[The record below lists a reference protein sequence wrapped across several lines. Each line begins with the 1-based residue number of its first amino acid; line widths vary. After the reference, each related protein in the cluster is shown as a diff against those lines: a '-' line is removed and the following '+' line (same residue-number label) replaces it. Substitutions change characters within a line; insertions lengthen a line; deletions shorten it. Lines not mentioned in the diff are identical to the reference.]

1 MKNAIRNDVL
11 RSAKNP
17 IGVIGLFLVLVE
29 AIAAFVIVQ
38 SSLPEKL
45 NSILV
50 LFIVFFPCIVLF
62 VFYLLVTKHH
72 EKLYSPSDYKDEKN
86 FVNTYN
92 SSTQMQEI
100 VEAEKQ
106 QETIQAK
113 EGMTSDDIKII
124 KETLNSV
131 LAIQKEMIIKG
142 ESLSSTTMIED
153 IEADINQR
161 LDEYDTEKRYK
172 IHVSYMNKST
182 TFIER
187 LSSLGYS
194 SEIYLGPFGNDK
206 EKKKYF
212 EHESIW
218 LGRKVPIDM
227 AVEVIKTAKNIFPHL
242 KYIDLSDGDAP
253 EYTGYQIYIGGASS
267 TAVERGLKKLSI
279 SDFEKLYTIQSSE
292 ELHNFILDANS

>member
-1 MKNAIRNDVL
+1 MKNAIGNDVL
-11 RSAKNP
+11 RTAKNP

-38 SSLPEKL
+38 SSLSEKL
-45 NSILV
+45 NLILV

-62 VFYLLVTKHH
+62 VFYILVTRHH

-92 SSTQMQEI
+92 NSTQMQEI
-100 VEAEKQ
+100 IVSDKQ
-106 QETIQAK
+106 QETIQSK

-172 IHVSYMNKST
+172 IHVSNMNKSRK
-182 TFIER
+182 FIEK
-187 LSSLGYS
+187 LSSLGYT
-194 SEIYLGPFGNDK
+194 SEIYLGPLGDDT
-206 EKKKYF
+206 EKKKYC
-212 EHESIW
+212 EQESIW
-218 LGRKVPIDM
+218 LGEKVPIDM
-227 AVEVIKTAKNIFPHL
+227 TVEVIKIAKNIFPHL
-242 KYIDLSDGDAP
+242 KYIDLSDYDAP
-253 EYTGYQIYIGGASS
+253 EYTGYQIYIGGATS
-267 TAVERGLKKLSI
+267 TAVERGLKELTE
-279 SDFEKLYTIQSSE
+279 SDFEKLYMMQSSE
-292 ELHNFILDANS
+292 ELHDFILDING

>member
-1 MKNAIRNDVL
+1 MKKAIGNDVL

-17 IGVIGLFLVLVE
+17 IGVIGSFLVLVE

-113 EGMTSDDIKII
+113 EGMTSEDIKII

-153 IEADINQR
+153 IEANINQR

-242 KYIDLSDGDAP
+242 KYIDLPDGDAP